1 MARHRGARLRAALN
15 SRVITPDDAGYD
27 EARSVFYGGID
38 RHPAARVPVAVATQV
53 CPLIV
58 LALSQMK
65 NLEIDTEG
73 RTALAQTGL
82 TAGEY
87 TTAAGAHGL
96 ATGFGATR
104 PSFARTLAGLL
115 DGSRGC
121 GPAGSVAV
129 NLGIV
134 DSMQERQR
142 KEMSVYEIRVKGH
155 LDPSWSEW
163 FDGLQV
169 TNEPNG
175 EALLSGCIADQ
186 AALHGVLAKVRDLN
200 LQLISVTSVA
210 SDHQESSGEGG
221 AEG

>member
-1 MARHRGARLRAALN
+1 MARHRGARLRGALN
-15 SRVITPDDAGYD
+15 GRVITPDDAGYD

-38 RHPAARVPVAVATQV
+38 RRPA
-53 CPLIV
+53 LIV
-58 LALSQMK
+58 RVVDATVVSRVVGLARDGGLELAVRSGGHSVAGHSTTDGGIVLDLSEMK

-73 RTALAQTGL
+73 RTALVQTGL

-134 DSMQERQR
+134 DSKQQRQ
-142 KEMSVYEIRVKGH
+142 
-155 LDPSWSEW
+155 W
-163 FDGLQV
+163 
-169 TNEPNG
+169 
-175 EALLSGCIADQ
+175 
-186 AALHGVLAKVRDLN
+186 RDK
-200 LQLISVTSVA
+200 
-210 SDHQESSGEGG
+210 
-221 AEG
+221 

>member
-1 MARHRGARLRAALN
+1 
-15 SRVITPDDAGYD
+15 
-27 EARSVFYGGID
+27 
-38 RHPAARVPVAVATQV
+38 
-53 CPLIV
+53 
-58 LALSQMK
+58 MK

-142 KEMSVYEIRVKGH
+142 
-155 LDPSWSEW
+155 
-163 FDGLQV
+163 
-169 TNEPNG
+169 
-175 EALLSGCIADQ
+175 
-186 AALHGVLAKVRDLN
+186 RDK
-200 LQLISVTSVA
+200 
-210 SDHQESSGEGG
+210 
-221 AEG
+221 

>member
-1 MARHRGARLRAALN
+1 MARQRGARLRAALN
-15 SRVITPDDAGYD
+15 GRVITPDDAGYD

-38 RHPAARVPVAVATQV
+38 RRPALIVRVADATDVSRVVGLARDGGLELAVRSGGHSGAGHSTTDGG
-53 CPLIV
+53 IV

-142 KEMSVYEIRVKGH
+142 
-155 LDPSWSEW
+155 
-163 FDGLQV
+163 
-169 TNEPNG
+169 
-175 EALLSGCIADQ
+175 
-186 AALHGVLAKVRDLN
+186 RDK
-200 LQLISVTSVA
+200 
-210 SDHQESSGEGG
+210 
-221 AEG
+221 